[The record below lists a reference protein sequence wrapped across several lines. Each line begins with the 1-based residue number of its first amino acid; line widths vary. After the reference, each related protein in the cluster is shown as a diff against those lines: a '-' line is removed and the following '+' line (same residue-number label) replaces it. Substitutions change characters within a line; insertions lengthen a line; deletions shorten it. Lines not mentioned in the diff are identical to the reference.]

1 MPTQHG
7 LPGTRFGL
15 SACGAPRRL
24 VCMDFARIAPD
35 VKLGKDVVL
44 HAFVNLYG
52 CTIGDETKVGTFVE
66 IQKGAAVGRRCKIS
80 SHTFICTGVTIEDE
94 VFVGHNVSF
103 INDKYPRAT
112 NPDGSL
118 QTEKDWL
125 VVPTLVKRRASIGSG
140 CTIVCGVTIG
150 EGAVIG
156 AGSVV
161 NRDVPP
167 GARVAGVPARPVRE
181 VD

>member
-1 MPTQHG
+1 
-7 LPGTRFGL
+7 
-15 SACGAPRRL
+15 
-24 VCMDFARIAPD
+24 MDFARIAPD
-35 VKLGKDVVL
+35 VKLGKDVII
-44 HAFVNLYG
+44 HGFVNLYG

-66 IQKGAAVGRRCKIS
+66 IQKGAAVGKRCKIS

-118 QTEKDWL
+118 QTEKDWK
-125 VVPTLVKRRASIGSG
+125 VVPTVVKRRASIGSG

-167 GARVAGVPARPVRE
+167 GARVAGVPARPIE
-181 VD
+181 D